1 MMFVSQCNPK
11 HSHNPSWAPIH
22 LNWSRSPFLS
32 SIEGQNEQ
40 KQIKNNKQK
49 DWDHNVICHM
59 SQMCDRWHLLQKAM
73 VLGGFLDGQTASL
86 WGPLSDFSGS
96 MPSIPPYQASVGVLE
111 RSKMLPSA
119 LEVALTSPT
128 PDTTSHMYSMLNCR
142 RCLGSGV
149 VSSLFTA
156 NYQKVLPR
164 EKCCTVSILGV

>member
-73 VLGGFLDGQTASL
+73 VLGGFLMAKQHLFGGLFPISQDQCRQYHHTKH
-86 WGPLSDFSGS
+86 PLEFLNDRRC
-96 MPSIPPYQASVGVLE
+96 YQAPWKLLWPRQHQTPRLICTACSIVGGVLE
-111 RSKMLPSA
+111 
-119 LEVALTSPT
+119 
-128 PDTTSHMYSMLNCR
+128 
-142 RCLGSGV
+142 V
-149 VSSLFTA
+149 V
-156 NYQKVLPR
+156 
-164 EKCCTVSILGV
+164 